1 MIAAIDPEEVRKS
14 VANIRVTSDSFAA
27 QAGRLGGLVDRADA
41 IAANAQEFSQH
52 LPALGEKAETFLGAV
67 DPAKL
72 GQTLDNIDKFTT
84 ALGENTDDIRTI
96 VANVKDI
103 SARFQKLSARADS
116 LVTKLDSMAGQGTGG
131 ILQDATAT
139 LASIRAAADNFNR
152 QVNGL
157 GRLQ

>member
-1 MIAAIDPEEVRKS
+1 TID
-14 VANIRVTSDSFAA
+14 
-27 QAGRLGGLVDRADA
+27 
-41 IAANAQEFSQH
+41 ANAQSFSQH
-52 LPALGEKAETFLGAV
+52 LPALGEKAGALLASV
-67 DPAKL
+67 DPEKL
-72 GQTLDNIDKFTT
+72 GRTLDNIDKFTT

-131 ILQDATAT
+131 ILQDATDT

-152 QVNGL
+152 QVSLLGGGL
-157 GRLQ
+157 GDF